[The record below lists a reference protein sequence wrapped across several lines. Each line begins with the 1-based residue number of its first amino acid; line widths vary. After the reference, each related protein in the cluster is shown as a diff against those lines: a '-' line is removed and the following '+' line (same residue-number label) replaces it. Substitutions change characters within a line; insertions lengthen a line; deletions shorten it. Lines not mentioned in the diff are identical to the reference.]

1 MTTARTG
8 EIERVNRFGGSSN
21 RNVSVTLLQHQPRIV
36 RIDPPVVR
44 HGRFRNFPYNSQG
57 DCIMPSCIWAWAIA
71 VLLLLPSAP
80 AQTING
86 AGATFPYPLYGQ
98 WFDAFQSAHRGV
110 EINYRP
116 VGSGSGVTQLLNGE
130 VDFGASDM
138 PLTDEQLA
146 EASAKL
152 KTTVLHF
159 PMVLG
164 AAVPAYNLAGL
175 SDNLKFTPEV
185 LSGIF
190 LGSIR
195 QWDAPAIAKINPGVK
210 LPSNNIAVIHRAEGS
225 GTSYCWTDYLSKVD
239 PEWQK
244 RVGKGTT
251 VPWPVGTAARGNDG
265 VAALVKQTPY
275 AMGYVELSY
284 ALLNHIPFGSVRNSA
299 GVFVRADLA
308 SVEAAAASVGASIP
322 DHFRV
327 SITNAPGPK
336 AYPISTFTWLLV
348 PAKGSN
354 AAARKA
360 LVAFLRWAL
369 TDGQRLAP
377 PLQYSPLPKELAAR
391 EIKALAAIQ

>member
-1 MTTARTG
+1 ML
-8 EIERVNRFGGSSN
+8 S
-21 RNVSVTLLQHQPRIV
+21 RILTCA
-36 RIDPPVVR
+36 
-44 HGRFRNFPYNSQG
+44 FA
-57 DCIMPSCIWAWAIA
+57 C
-71 VLLLLPSAP
+71 LLLAGSAP

-110 EINYRP
+110 EINYRS
-116 VGSGSGVTQLLNGE
+116 VGSGAGVTQLLDGA

-138 PLTDEQLA
+138 PLTDEQMA

-164 AAVPAYNLAGL
+164 AAVPAYNIPGVP
-175 SDNLKFTPEV
+175 DNLKFTAEA

-195 QWDAPAIAKINPGVK
+195 KWDDPAIARNNPGVK

-225 GTSYCWTDYLSKVD
+225 GTSFCWTDYLSKVN
-239 PEWQK
+239 PEWNK
-244 RVGKGTT
+244 RIGKGTT
-251 VPWPVGTAARGNDG
+251 VAWPVGAAAKGNDG

-275 AMGYVELSY
+275 AIGYVELTY
-284 ALLNHIPFGSVRNSA
+284 AKLNGIPFGSVRNAS

-308 SVEAAAASVGASIP
+308 SVAAAAAGFGASIP

-327 SITNAPGPK
+327 SITDAPGPR
-336 AYPISTFTWLLV
+336 AYPISTFTWFLV
-348 PAKGSN
+348 PNKGPNS
-354 AAARKA
+354 AARKA

-369 TDGQRLAP
+369 TDGQSLAA
-377 PLQYSPLPKELAAR
+377 PLQYAPLPKELAAR
-391 EIKALAAIQ
+391 EIKALASIQ